1 MPSRAETRGVI
12 EAVLRV
18 ASIAMLAWMLW
29 LSLDSGRP
37 EMVVSAR
44 SVGLDPALRAWTRAG
59 TAPDRIAAQF
69 DSTPSPTQRDWLG
82 ALRSAGRTV
91 TWSGDL
97 PATAISVRRVASP
110 QGGFM
115 IQTAAPEGARVRLFD
130 DVGVLDT
137 ANAHAGGARF
147 AIPFSAGIITA
158 RVGGTVASAGEPDSI
173 TIKRLLV
180 IGRAGWESKFVV
192 AALEEDD
199 WKVDARM
206 RIAPGVNVTQGANAE
221 IDTARYS
228 AVIALDES
236 AAPYSAAIAGFV
248 STGGGLVLSGTAAS
262 LDAFAGVRPG
272 APGRVTG
279 GAVLAS
285 EPGAISLRSLS
296 LIPVSGLKGDAIV
309 LERRD
314 GAAAVAVRRHVA
326 GRVLQQG
333 YVDTWRWRMSGDDQS
348 LAAHRAW
355 WTRSVAGVAYAPNL
369 RSHEMVEADRIGL
382 LVPLRRLRDNAP
394 YARMIASLGEAT
406 GQSGLS
412 VAGAGSISGG
422 WMFAFL
428 SFFLL
433 AELASRRFR
442 GRR

>member
-1 MPSRAETRGVI
+1 M
-12 EAVLRV
+12 
-18 ASIAMLAWMLW
+18 
-29 LSLDSGRP
+29 
-37 EMVVSAR
+37 
-44 SVGLDPALRAWTRAG
+44 
-59 TAPDRIAAQF
+59 
-69 DSTPSPTQRDWLG
+69 
-82 ALRSAGRTV
+82 
-91 TWSGDL
+91 
-97 PATAISVRRVASP
+97 
-110 QGGFM
+110 
-115 IQTAAPEGARVRLFD
+115 
-130 DVGVLDT
+130 
-137 ANAHAGGARF
+137 
-147 AIPFSAGIITA
+147 
-158 RVGGTVASAGEPDSI
+158 ASAGEPDSI

-199 WKVDARM
+199 WKVDARI

-236 AAPYSAAIAGFV
+236 AAPYSAAISGFV

-333 YVDTWRWRMSGDDQS
+333 YVDTWRWRLSGDDQS

-369 RSHEMVEADRIGL
+369 RNHEMVEADRIGL
-382 LVPLRRLRDNAP
+382 LVPIRRLRDNAP

-412 VAGAGSISGG
+412 VAGAGSISEG

-433 AELASRRFR
+433 AEWASRRFR